1 MGSPEQPDQ
10 SEPDNQIL
18 LDQDALIE
26 ANEDLAD
33 TPADTPDDEPET
45 DAQPNADEERLLVDD
60 TELAGSTRL
69 ELADMPAPLPPS
81 SPDHKAGFI
90 AIVGKPNVGK
100 STLMNVLV
108 GERLSIITSKA
119 QTTRHRIMGMIN
131 GVHDGQEFQIVY
143 SDTPG
148 IIQPKYKLHES
159 MMSFVRGSLE
169 DADVILFV
177 TDIFEQHDEDDVIQR
192 LKHTETPVLL
202 LINKIDQATP
212 EQVEDRIDY
221 WREQFGAARIIP
233 ISALEK
239 FNIDAVFEEIVTR
252 LPVHPP
258 YFPKDE
264 LTDKPERFFASE
276 IIREKIFLNYKK
288 EVPYSSEVVV
298 TAFKERDDMI
308 VISSEILV
316 ERPTQR
322 AILLGEGG
330 KMIKKTGIMAR
341 EELERFFGKKVFL
354 ETFVKV
360 EPDWRQ
366 KDRMLKRLG
375 YDE

>member
-1 MGSPEQPDQ
+1 MNAQVVE
-10 SEPDNQIL
+10 NF
-18 LDQDALIE
+18 
-26 ANEDLAD
+26 
-33 TPADTPDDEPET
+33 PA
-45 DAQPNADEERLLVDD
+45 
-60 TELAGSTRL
+60 
-69 ELADMPAPLPPS
+69 
-81 SPDHKAGFI
+81 DHKAGFVS
-90 AIVGKPNVGK
+90 IVGKPNVGK
-100 STLMNVLV
+100 STLMNQLV

-119 QTTRHRIMGMIN
+119 QTTRHRIMGIIN
-131 GVHDGQEFQIVY
+131 GTHDGTEFQLVY

-148 IIQPKYKLHES
+148 IIKPQYKLHES
-159 MMSFVRGSLE
+159 MMSFVRGSIE
-169 DADVILFV
+169 DADVVLFV
-177 TDIFEQHDEDDVIQR
+177 TDIFEQHDENDVIER
-192 LKHTETPVLL
+192 LQKSEVPILL
-202 LINKIDQATP
+202 LINKVDQATQD
-212 EQVEDRIDY
+212 QVLEKIAY
-221 WREQFGAARIIP
+221 WQEHFRAEAIIP
-233 ISALEK
+233 ISALNG
-239 FNIDAVFEEIVTR
+239 FNIEQVFDGIITR
-252 LPVHPP
+252 LPQHPP

-298 TAFKERDDMI
+298 IGFKEKEDII
-308 VISSEILV
+308 VIQAEILV

-354 ETFVKV
+354 EQFVKV

-366 KDRMLKRLG
+366 KDKMLRRLG